1 MIMNAQQM
9 EREKRPLGLI
19 KPKRLAIEAFG
30 ELKMGP
36 LAH

>member
-9 EREKRPLGLI
+9 EREKTPLGLI
-19 KPKRLAIEAFG
+19 KPKRLAIEEFG